1 MEENTKQKVKLIMVD
16 ERPFIVSLDQLNI
29 GDKAIVTVGG
39 QYPSIVE
46 CKSETTLKLITES
59 KLKLTQ
65 PFKLFLEPDKIDLTE
80 AQIETILQGEGVF
93 EIEMS
98 SSGIKYNLETNN

>member
-1 MEENTKQKVKLIMVD
+1 MTKKVKLFMID
-16 ERPFIVSLDQLNI
+16 EKPYLASLDAIQI

>member
-1 MEENTKQKVKLIMVD
+1 MTKKVKLFMID
-16 ERPFIVSLDQLNI
+16 EKPYLASLDAIQI
-29 GDKAIVTVGG
+29 GDRAIVTVGG

-46 CKSETTLKLITES
+46 CESETALKLITES

-80 AQIETILQGEGVF
+80 NQIETILQGDGVF
-93 EIEMS
+93 EIEMN
-98 SSGIKYNLETNN
+98 SSGIKYNLEPNN